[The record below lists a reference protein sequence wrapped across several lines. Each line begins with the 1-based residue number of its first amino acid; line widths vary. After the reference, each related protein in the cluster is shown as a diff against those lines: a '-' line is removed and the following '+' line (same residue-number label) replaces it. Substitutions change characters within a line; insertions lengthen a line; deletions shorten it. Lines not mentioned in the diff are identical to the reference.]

1 MHELTGRRDRRS
13 TPIAVVPSQGR
24 GTIRSRSHGHSKPL
38 LDAYS
43 RRGRDTEATLS
54 STRQEAACEN
64 APALSSKAV
73 SLDSAADVIDA
84 FRRLYGSAVAAVD
97 AAELLGD
104 TRLTLAALRDTNDLL
119 QQVAKAFGLFGDD
132 KPTLVIDQSRRLTT
146 IVAQL
151 SDAQLLALANGSI
164 SPAVLGIDETLVVE
178 AA

>member
-1 MHELTGRRDRRS
+1 MGRTAIRNHFSTHTPDAVETRKRRS
-13 TPIAVVPSQGR
+13 AALGK
-24 GTIRSRSHGHSKPL
+24 KPRAKML
-38 LDAYS
+38 L
-43 RRGRDTEATLS
+43 
-54 STRQEAACEN
+54 
-64 APALSSKAV
+64 ALSSKAV

-104 TRLTLAALRDTNDLL
+104 TRLTLAALREANGLL

>member
-1 MHELTGRRDRRS
+1 M
-13 TPIAVVPSQGR
+13 
-24 GTIRSRSHGHSKPL
+24 L
-38 LDAYS
+38 L
-43 RRGRDTEATLS
+43 
-54 STRQEAACEN
+54 
-64 APALSSKAV
+64 ALSSKAV
-73 SLDSAADVIDA
+73 PLDSAADVIDA
-84 FRRLYGSAVAAVD
+84 FRRLYASAVAAAD

-104 TRLTLAALRDTNDLL
+104 TRLTLAALREANGLL